1 MGMQYVVVLLC
12 KQVLSIMS
20 ELVSPVLTRADGVE
34 LLQFSLLTI
43 TFFLTFSRKNTFFL
57 INITLAEFVILYY
70 NYYKDTGV

>member
-43 TFFLTFSRKNTFFL
+43 TFFLITITIFL
-57 INITLAEFVILYY
+57 TYY
-70 NYYKDTGV
+70 YIFPYF